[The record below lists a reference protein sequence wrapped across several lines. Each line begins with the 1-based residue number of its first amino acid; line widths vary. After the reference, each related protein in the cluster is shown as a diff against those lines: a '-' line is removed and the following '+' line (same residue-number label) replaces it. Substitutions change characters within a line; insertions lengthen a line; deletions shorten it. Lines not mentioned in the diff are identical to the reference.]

1 MALERVN
8 HGSQSEIQGKGVAR
22 PAVETRPP
30 PAQENVLARNVA
42 TTDYQIDHL
51 MLGASDLDQG
61 KAWVKNQFG
70 LPAMDG
76 GRHPSQGT
84 RNALLGL
91 AEDCYLEV
99 IAPDPTQGLSGT
111 LAEQLLGYTTPHL
124 RTFAVRCSSFEDLV
138 LRLEAF
144 GFGHRVLEMSRE
156 TITGGQLTWR
166 LLFVSGHA
174 YGARMPFFID
184 WGQSPHPCR
193 DLAVAGTLRQ
203 VTVQLLDQLEPFER
217 LMRQL
222 DLPVTVT
229 QARPGVAAT
238 VACAQGIITL

>member
-51 MLGASDLDQG
+51 MLGASDLGQG

-70 LPAMDG
+70 LPAIDG

-138 LRLEAF
+138 LRVEAF

-166 LLFVSGHA
+166 LLFVEIKVSK
-174 YGARMPFFID
+174 R
-184 WGQSPHPCR
+184 
-193 DLAVAGTLRQ
+193 
-203 VTVQLLDQLEPFER
+203 
-217 LMRQL
+217 
-222 DLPVTVT
+222 
-229 QARPGVAAT
+229 
-238 VACAQGIITL
+238 